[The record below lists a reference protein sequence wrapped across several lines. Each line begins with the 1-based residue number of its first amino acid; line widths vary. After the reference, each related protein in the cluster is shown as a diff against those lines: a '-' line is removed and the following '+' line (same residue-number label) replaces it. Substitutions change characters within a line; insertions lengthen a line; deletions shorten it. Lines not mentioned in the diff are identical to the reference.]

1 MIASGL
7 SCSMWDLFPRQG
19 IKLRP
24 LVLGALGLSHW
35 TIREVSWEQ
44 LLSHLL
50 TRELLVL
57 DSTLSP
63 FITVWP
69 GHGLDNLGNPVLKNG
84 HLQAWN
90 GGKPTWKSHTGLLD
104 GQELKT

>member
-90 GGKPTWKSHTGLLD
+90 GGKPTWKSYTGLLD